1 MYVCVRAQV
10 SVPLNGTLKSNKLIN
25 ILDNFSILIFT
36 IGSLHNG
43 RGRTGEYKKLLA
55 EADSIN
61 IFFKTIKPRVEIYKG
76 LIRSVILH
84 FLILVHFTSTNV
96 FISI

>member
-1 MYVCVRAQV
+1 MLHVCVCARARAQV

-61 IFFKTIKPRVEIYKG
+61 IFLLKP
-76 LIRSVILH
+76 
-84 FLILVHFTSTNV
+84 
-96 FISI
+96 